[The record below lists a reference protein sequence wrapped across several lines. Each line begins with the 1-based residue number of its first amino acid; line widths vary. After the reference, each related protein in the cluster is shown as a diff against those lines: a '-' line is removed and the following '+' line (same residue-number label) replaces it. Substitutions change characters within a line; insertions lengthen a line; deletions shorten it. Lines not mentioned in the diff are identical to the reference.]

1 LAQRYDDDQRPA
13 SPRPRGRWDD
23 FVPQMLANAAGTLLA
38 ATVLYLYGVAVGA
51 IKANWRVL
59 APIISAI
66 VVTALFLSKLELD
79 DRIDKRFQG
88 PGLRRLV
95 ARNALSSLYSIPI
108 FALAF
113 LTVDFWSDRGLPFWG
128 YLLTFLG
135 LSLLGMLALRKWKLR
150 RSGFPART
158 KRLD

>member
-1 LAQRYDDDQRPA
+1 MAQRYDDDQRPPA
-13 SPRPRGRWDD
+13 PRPPGRWDD

-38 ATVLYLYGVAVGA
+38 ATILYLYGVAVGA

-66 VVTALFLSKLELD
+66 VATALFLIKLELD

-95 ARNALSSLYSIPI
+95 ARNVLSSLYGVPI
-108 FALAF
+108 FALGFLAVAF
-113 LTVDFWSDRGLPFWG
+113 WTDRGLPFWG
-128 YLLTFLG
+128 YLVTFCGLSALG
-135 LSLLGMLALRKWKLR
+135 LIALRIWKLR
-150 RSGFPART
+150 HHGFPART
-158 KRLD
+158 KRVD